1 MIILNVMLLI
11 RSIKYNKNI
20 EYLEMNILSGG
31 MIDKYILMELFDK
44 LFIEIGQYLSFY
56 FDVILIDVFKYVG
69 KLNFLDILNDVF
81 NVYR

>member
-1 MIILNVMLLI
+1 MIKILYDRIIILFNKKIDNYIKKYIELEMIILNVMLLI

-44 LFIEIGQYLSFY
+44 LFIEIG
-56 FDVILIDVFKYVG
+56 
-69 KLNFLDILNDVF
+69 
-81 NVYR
+81 